1 MVQNVEEF
9 RSELQFKAL
18 RKAEIFQKAR
28 IQIPEVR
35 ALNNI
40 AAVTLLSW
48 QRDGE
53 IGLRASN
60 VDTAKVWVGRG
71 RHALA
76 RVVHH
81 GALHPIHV
89 LRVAL
94 AVALPHLTV

>member
-35 ALNNI
+35 SLNNI

-48 QRDGE
+48 QRDAE

-60 VDTAKVWVGRG
+60 VDTVKVWVGWVRD
-71 RHALA
+71 ALA

-81 GALHPIHV
+81 GALHAINELH
-89 LRVAL
+89 VAL
-94 AVALPHLTV
+94 V